1 MHSCSTFLALAVATT
16 AARGADLVAS
26 LEASYADRG
35 AVSSHTL
42 TVQGC
47 DSHVH
52 YLAAGPVKA
61 QKVVLLI
68 HGAAFTA
75 RTWQVV
81 GTLDTLGA
89 AGIRVLAVDLPG
101 YGRSGASSDG
111 AQRKDFVHHFL
122 RALRTTHDYHGQPVL
137 LVAASMGGTY
147 GAPHRQRM
155 PSPHTP
161 DHPTH
166 LHAVADNATTRL
178 RAGAPFVRSHPE
190 LVAGYVPIAA
200 LGVALG
206 EHEDPPSAV
215 PTLVLWGAL
224 DAPGSRPGGRGPWRT
239 PESARAR
246 AYAKAFP
253 NSQKIVFADA
263 PHPCY
268 LKAPSYFNSLLLQFA
283 GAGGSAGE
291 SVQQG
296 ELEQREL
303 GGAARSEVR
312 IVARWKATAN
322 AAEL

>member
-47 DSHVH
+47 DTHVH

-224 DAPGSRPGGRGPWRT
+224 DAPD
-239 PESARAR
+239 SARAR
-246 AYAKAFP
+246 AYAKAFS

-283 GAGGSAGE
+283 GAGGSGG
-291 SVQQG
+291 SVV
-296 ELEQREL
+296 EE
-303 GGAARSEVR
+303 GAPARSEVR
-312 IVARWKATAN
+312 IVAQWKATAN

>member
-1 MHSCSTFLALAVATT
+1 MHSCAVFLALAVATT

-47 DSHVH
+47 DTHVH

-166 LHAVADNATTRL
+166 LITPHTCTPSR
-178 RAGAPFVRSHPE
+178 
-190 LVAGYVPIAA
+190 IT
-200 LGVALG
+200 
-206 EHEDPPSAV
+206 PPPA
-215 PTLVLWGAL
+215 
-224 DAPGSRPGGRGPWRT
+224 
-239 PESARAR
+239 
-246 AYAKAFP
+246 
-253 NSQKIVFADA
+253 
-263 PHPCY
+263 
-268 LKAPSYFNSLLLQFA
+268 
-283 GAGGSAGE
+283 
-291 SVQQG
+291 SVQ
-296 ELEQREL
+296 
-303 GGAARSEVR
+303 ARRLCEATRSWSPATCPSR
-312 IVARWKATAN
+312 RWGWRWESTRT
-322 AAEL
+322 LPPPCRR